1 MDPYKVLGVD
11 PSASD
16 EEVKSAYRKLVKQYH
31 PDRYVDN
38 PLGDLAAEKLKQIN
52 QAYDEIQR
60 MRQNK
65 SSAGSGYQQSGGY
78 SSAGSSEFYA
88 VRSKIQQGDL
98 NGADALLDAMRNQN
112 AEWHYLKGVILLRR
126 GWYDGARQHF
136 ANAHSM
142 DPSNQE
148 YTQAYNSVN
157 SMNGGYR
164 DYYGGQQGAG
174 GCSICDICAGM
185 ACANCLCDC
194 CS

>member
-31 PDRYVDN
+31 PDRYVNN

-52 QAYDEIQR
+52 QAYDDIQR

-65 SSAGSGYQQSGGY
+65 SSSGYQQTQGGY
-78 SSAGSSEFYA
+78 SGSGDPQFNA
-88 VRSKIQQGDL
+88 VRAKIQAGDL
-98 NGADALLDAMRNQN
+98 NGAEAMLNAIGNQN

-136 ANAHSM
+136 ANAHNM
-142 DPSNQE
+142 DP
-148 YTQAYNSVN
+148 
-157 SMNGGYR
+157 
-164 DYYGGQQGAG
+164 
-174 GCSICDICAGM
+174 
-185 ACANCLCDC
+185 ANPT
-194 CS
+194 